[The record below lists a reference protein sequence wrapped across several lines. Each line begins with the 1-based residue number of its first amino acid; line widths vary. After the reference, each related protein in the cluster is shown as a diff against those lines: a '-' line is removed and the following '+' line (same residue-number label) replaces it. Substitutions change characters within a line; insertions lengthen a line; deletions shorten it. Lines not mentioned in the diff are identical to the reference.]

1 MTNTTDMVQVSK
13 LTHIFNIYWTFW
25 LNENV
30 CVVGDY
36 ETSSITQ
43 QA

>member
-1 MTNTTDMVQVSK
+1 MVQVSK
-13 LTHIFNIYWTFW
+13 LTRIFIIYWTFW
-25 LNENV
+25 LNGNV

-36 ETSSITQ
+36 EASSITQ